1 MKLYTKDGKV
11 KPQNK
16 IVIITEEYQIINPT
30 EEMLLE
36 HGWVEYIA
44 PEVEP
49 QPHVKSAYEVT
60 QEIVLEQYN
69 QRTDIEDVEAL
80 ERAVVIYNWKKYI
93 GKSLKMGQV
102 VVWDERVYRVRQDI
116 SVVLENQHP
125 SLDTASIYEVIELVA
140 TGEKDDPITYE
151 PPMEIFDGKYYVHDD
166 VLYLCTRDSGTALS
180 HSLKDLVG
188 LYVEVVNE

>member
-16 IVIITEEYQIINPT
+16 IVIITDEYQIINPT
-30 EEMLLE
+30 EEMILE
-36 HGWVEYIA
+36 AGWVEYVA

-49 QPHVKSAYEVT
+49 RPVVKSSYEVT

-69 QRTDIEDVEAL
+69 QRTDIEDTEAL
-80 ERAVVIYNWKKYI
+80 ERSIVIFNWDKYI

-116 SVVLENQHP
+116 SVVLENQFP
-125 SLDTASIYEVIELVA
+125 SLDTSSIYEIIELVA
-140 TGEKDDPITYE
+140 TGEQNDPITYE
-151 PPMEIFDGKYYVHDD
+151 PPMEIFNGKYYTQND

-180 HSLKDLVG
+180 HNLSDLVG
-188 LYVEVVNE
+188 LYVEVVD